1 MPRVKTGFVR
11 RRKHNKVQ
19 KLVKGQWGSRG
30 RLWKRSKEAM
40 IKSLFYSYRD
50 RRQKRRQLRTLWI
63 ARMNAAARVHGLT
76 YSRLIHGLNQ
86 AQIEMDRK
94 ILSNLAIQDPQAFAQ
109 VIAVVKQALA

>member
-11 RRKHNKVQ
+11 RRKHNKVK

-63 ARMNAAARVHGLT
+63 ARMNAACSCSWANLQSFD
-76 YSRLIHGLNQ
+76 SRLKPSAN
-86 AQIEMDRK
+86 
-94 ILSNLAIQDPQAFAQ
+94 
-109 VIAVVKQALA
+109 